1 MTPHLPAIKDL
12 PVRFDQSPLVPAVA
26 QDAETGA
33 VLMVA
38 FMNEDALRKTLETG
52 LVHYWSRSR
61 NELWQKGATSGNVQ
75 HLDAV
80 YVNCDQ
86 NSLLLSVRQVGAVC
100 HDGYPTCYYRRLNPD
115 GTLETIADRWF
126 DPNEI
131 YGASPSR
138 SLLTKRWYGAYRY
151 LKEHDLS
158 GVSGTSKRLRDSSS
172 NVGMRVADELEELAG
187 VLDGTHVHR
196 DPENDIV
203 LEGSQT
209 LYWLGLSAIRQDID
223 LASLHLDRAFARPEQ
238 VFERATAAKL
248 LRAEAERWR
257 ARAESAASAEEVHAA
272 ATLVAQSMWAAS
284 IDPWRA
290 IEYDLEE
297 LRAKP
302 YLAPY
307 FAQESD
313 AD

>member
-1 MTPHLPAIKDL
+1 
-12 PVRFDQSPLVPAVA
+12 
-26 QDAETGA
+26 
-33 VLMVA
+33 
-38 FMNEDALRKTLETG
+38 
-52 LVHYWSRSR
+52 
-61 NELWQKGATSGNVQ
+61 
-75 HLDAV
+75 
-80 YVNCDQ
+80 
-86 NSLLLSVRQVGAVC
+86 
-100 HDGYPTCYYRRLNPD
+100 
-115 GTLETIADRWF
+115 
-126 DPNEI
+126 
-131 YGASPSR
+131 
-138 SLLTKRWYGAYRY
+138 
-151 LKEHDLS
+151 
-158 GVSGTSKRLRDSSS
+158 
-172 NVGMRVADELEELAG
+172 G